1 MCLLCNFEEEFGED
15 IWSKLGKEVASEMFQ
30 SVVALL
36 HSVVLTIYI
45 ITSSLF
51 DLYSFCCSITNYN
64 DLYSLVGDTKF
75 FACTGVFIGCNEFTT
90 RILTSAS
97 LIRNPD
103 DEAKI
108 ADDLKVGTA
117 NNSLTP

>member
-1 MCLLCNFEEEFGED
+1 MKISGVNSAKKLLRRCFKVSSH
-15 IWSKLGKEVASEMFQ
+15 W
-30 SVVALL
+30 L